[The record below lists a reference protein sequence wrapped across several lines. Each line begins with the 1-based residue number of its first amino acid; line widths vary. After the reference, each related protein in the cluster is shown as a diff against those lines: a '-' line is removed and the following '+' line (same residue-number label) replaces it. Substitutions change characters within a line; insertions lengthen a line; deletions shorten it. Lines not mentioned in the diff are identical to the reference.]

1 VGPVD
6 PRGSGESLTGRSYR
20 VRNLYICLQAHTI
33 LHFTTISPL
42 ANDKHIS
49 LFSCVLQFMA
59 SPKRRRDGSG
69 SSGAGAGVAAT
80 SASPTIPDE
89 LMIEILSRVPVKAL
103 MRFRCVSKYWNSFVF
118 DPNLVKLHL
127 QRSPRD
133 NPILYTLSEYDEF
146 DDDAH
151 FLHRSSTQRL
161 LQNPPSVVGNQED
174 GVPVFANYANYD
186 VVGVCN
192 GLVCLSRLHTN
203 LDEIWVRFWNPAT
216 RFSSD
221 ESPSCYIEYG
231 CANMAFGHDA
241 STDTYKV
248 VAAVM
253 SDYKCHK
260 IELRVHNLGDDCW
273 REIPTSYADFPV
285 EFRQP
290 KGVFLNGTLN
300 WVAVAELGTGNSESF
315 VDFCFDV
322 ASESYTCFKLPDD
335 VGEGFSELGVF
346 GGCLCL
352 SHIYHRESFAFWQM
366 KEFGVH
372 ESWTLLMNISYDYF
386 EFPRYLIPRPLCLSE
401 DGNILILVCHAEYQL
416 VRCNRRAL
424 QIEHFEI
431 PHKWVSLKSTDYVES
446 LVLPYRT
453 T

>member
-1 VGPVD
+1 
-6 PRGSGESLTGRSYR
+6 
-20 VRNLYICLQAHTI
+20 
-33 LHFTTISPL
+33 
-42 ANDKHIS
+42 
-49 LFSCVLQFMA
+49 MA
-59 SPKRRRDGSG
+59 SPKRETDGNDGVSD
-69 SSGAGAGVAAT
+69 GAGAEVAHGGAATGIAAT
-80 SASPTIPDE
+80 SASSTMPDD

-103 MRFRCVSKYWNSFVF
+103 MRCVSKYWNSFVF

-133 NPILYTLSEYDEF
+133 KPILYTLSDYGEY

-151 FLHRSSTQRL
+151 YLHCSSTQSL
-161 LQNPPSVVGNQED
+161 LENPNSVVGIDDD
-174 GVPVFANYANYD
+174 GVPVFANYD
-186 VVGVCN
+186 IVGVCN
-192 GLVCLSRLHTN
+192 GLVCLSRIHTN

-216 RFSSD
+216 RLSSE
-221 ESPSCYIEYG
+221 ESPSCYIECG

-248 VAAVM
+248 VAAVL
-253 SDYKCHK
+253 SDAKTHK
-260 IELRVHNLGDDCW
+260 IELIVHNLGDDCW
-273 REIPTSYADFPV
+273 REIRTTDADFPS
-285 EFRQP
+285 EFRQT

-300 WVAVAELGTGNSESF
+300 WVTVLGTGNSRSL
-315 VDFCFDV
+315 VDFCFDL
-322 ASESYTCFKLPDD
+322 ASETYTCFQLPND
-335 VGEGFSELGVF
+335 VGEGFSELGAF

-366 KEFGVH
+366 KEFGVYQ
-372 ESWTLLMNISYDYF
+372 SWTMLMNISYNYF

-416 VRCNRRAL
+416 VWCNRRHC

-431 PHKWVSLKSTDYVES
+431 PHKWVSLKSTDYVQS
-446 LVLPYRT
+446 LVLPYPT

>member
-1 VGPVD
+1 MD
-6 PRGSGESLTGRSYR
+6 
-20 VRNLYICLQAHTI
+20 
-33 LHFTTISPL
+33 
-42 ANDKHIS
+42 
-49 LFSCVLQFMA
+49 
-59 SPKRRRDGSG
+59 SPKRRRDGSVG
-69 SSGAGAGVAAT
+69 DGAGAGAGAGVAAT
-80 SASPTIPDE
+80 SASPTMPDD
-89 LMIEILSRVPVKAL
+89 LVMEILSRIPVKAL

-133 NPILYTLSEYDEF
+133 NPILYTLSEYGEYGQYDEY
-146 DDDAH
+146 DDAH
-151 FLHRSSTQRL
+151 FLHCSSTHRL
-161 LQNPPSVVGNQED
+161 LQNPQSVVGNRGD
-174 GVPVFANYANYD
+174 AIPVFVDYD
-186 VVGVCN
+186 IVGVCN
-192 GLVCLSRLHTN
+192 GLVCLSRIHNN

-216 RFSSD
+216 RLSSN
-221 ESPSCYIEYG
+221 ESPSCYIEGG
-231 CANMAFGHDA
+231 CANMAFGYDA

-253 SDYKCHK
+253 SDAKSHK
-260 IELRVHNLGDDCW
+260 MELRVHNLGDDCW
-273 REIPTSYADFPV
+273 REIPTSDADFPT
-285 EFRQP
+285 EFCQT

-300 WVAVAELGTGNSESF
+300 WVADLGTGNSPLF
-315 VDFCFDV
+315 VDFSFDV
-322 ASESYTCFKLPDD
+322 ANETYTCFKLPDD

-416 VRCNRRAL
+416 VWCNRRDL
-424 QIEHFEI
+424 LIQHFEI
-431 PHKWVSLKSTDYVES
+431 PHKWISLKSTDYVQS